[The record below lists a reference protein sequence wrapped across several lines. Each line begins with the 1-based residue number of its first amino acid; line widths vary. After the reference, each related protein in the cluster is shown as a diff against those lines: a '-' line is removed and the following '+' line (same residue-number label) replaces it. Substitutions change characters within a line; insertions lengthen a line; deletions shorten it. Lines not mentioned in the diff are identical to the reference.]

1 MWQRS
6 RTGTKPDLPIGPI
19 QALQSD
25 FTKGPAMTTP
35 TLESFTAQS
44 LDEGFDEII
53 VREWDAD
60 LKLETH
66 THPFDVSAY
75 VARGEYWLTMGEEVK
90 HLQAGDFF
98 RLARNVP
105 HAELYGAQGATVW
118 VARAN

>member
-1 MWQRS
+1 
-6 RTGTKPDLPIGPI
+6 
-19 QALQSD
+19 
-25 FTKGPAMTTP
+25 MTQP

-53 VREWDAD
+53 VREWEAD
-60 LKLETH
+60 LQLDTH

-75 VARGEYWLTMGEEVK
+75 VARGQYWLTVGEEVK